1 MKKKH
6 SKGRF
11 VVIAVLC
18 AILAFFTIFG
28 FSISK
33 DSDFVGFARAIN
45 LGIEYQ
51 GGTVKEY
58 SIGNSS
64 KNSGNIGE
72 GISSNATRIKYL
84 LDGEGYETNAYQN
97 GGNLVIEFVDDYSP
111 VDIEEII
118 NKKITFGMKT
128 SQSETAEDVIT
139 AKDIKNAYSALN
151 GTQNVVYI
159 IFTDEGATNFRNQ
172 LSSNTLYVY
181 INSNYIYSIS
191 NDNVSTYAM
200 TGFTTPSLDSA
211 KNYASQIMSSKYDFT
226 FQEIN
231 SITYTKDV
239 ANKNVI
245 TLISLVVGVFVLC
258 SIILIGLFKKLGL
271 VGALTLFVG
280 LLLQI
285 LLLQAIP
292 ETVFALTST
301 AMFASLLAL
310 VLGALSVY
318 MFYDKM
324 HKEYKMG
331 KVLYASVK
339 FGYNKMWA
347 TVLDL
352 FVLLLAPSIV
362 TYFVGT
368 YMVKQFALAFICGL
382 VVYGVVTIVLT
393 KFFAK
398 WMTYISVK
406 NKDYGFTRE
415 AHVDELK

>member
-1 MKKKH
+1 M
-6 SKGRF
+6 
-11 VVIAVLC
+11 
-18 AILAFFTIFG
+18 
-28 FSISK
+28 
-33 DSDFVGFARAIN
+33 
-45 LGIEYQ
+45 
-51 GGTVKEY
+51 
-58 SIGNSS
+58 
-64 KNSGNIGE
+64 
-72 GISSNATRIKYL
+72 

-159 IFTDEGATNFRNQ
+159 IFTDEGATNFKNQ

-226 FQEIN
+226 FEEVN
-231 SITYTKDV
+231 STIYTKDV